1 MASGLNGD
9 HQFSV
14 ANHPGVIMLK
24 KDNQTAPKVY
34 LSSKN
39 TGQVIFLFYSFF
51 VVNIDKFEH
60 CYKIHINFYAPIC
73 STNDST

>member
-39 TGQVIFLFYSFF
+39 TGQVILFFIHSLLFTLI
-51 VVNIDKFEH
+51 NFEH
-60 CYKIHINFYAPIC
+60 CYTIRINFYAPIC